1 MRNII
6 ILLVLLLL
14 SSCAREYI
22 QFTNKKLYI
31 YNSEVTVKLIPKK
44 KRMKVILS
52 YYDTL
57 IETNAPKKPR
67 IFRIVHNKRTKI
79 KKSST
84 VGNYQDIIDSF
95 EKIDES
101 LMEFPKEVIDSN
113 GVAGLLFVSGDA
125 ASVKI
130 FHKKGNHKKVVWTH
144 NGLSPEYGYFYT
156 TSKMILEHADVPIDS
171 INSFGEKRKII
182 DKN

>member
-6 ILLVLLLL
+6 LLLVILLL
-14 SSCAREYI
+14 SSCANEYI

-31 YNSEVTVKLIPKK
+31 YNNEVTVKLIPKK
-44 KRMKVILS
+44 KGMKVILS

-57 IETNAPKKPR
+57 IETNTPKTPR

-79 KKSST
+79 KKSISA
-84 VGNYQDIIDSF
+84 GNYHDIIDSF
-95 EKIDES
+95 ERIDES
-101 LMEFPKEVIDSN
+101 LMDFHREGIDSN
-113 GVAGLLFVSGDA
+113 GISYISSVSGDA

-130 FHKKGNHKKVVWTH
+130 SHKKGNHKKVIWAH
-144 NGLSPEYGYFYT
+144 SGLSPNYGYFYT
-156 TSKMILEHADVPIDS
+156 TSKMILEHADISIDS
-171 INSFGEKRKII
+171 VNSFGEKRKII